1 MQHGCA
7 YECSIN
13 SRRKCWCVQV
23 LELQAGKARA
33 EAAAARLQRAVVDLR
48 AEKAQQSGAG
58 ATQARLQ
65 EAGAAAVAE
74 LQARPGCCT

>member
-1 MQHGCA
+1 MPRLIQGISA
-7 YECSIN
+7 GA
-13 SRRKCWCVQV
+13 QV

-48 AEKAQQSGAG
+48 ADKAQQSGAG

-65 EAGAAAVAE
+65 EQGAAAVAD
-74 LQARPGCCT
+74 LQARLGYQP